1 VTPDDE
7 EDDDAIRVCDDD
19 DDDDDV
25 RRSDQ
30 RILNKLIPMEIC
42 IQNLAHN
49 TIDVHSQKNTTLK
62 NIKTHSP

>member
-7 EDDDAIRVCDDD
+7 DDDDAIRVC
-19 DDDDDV
+19 DDDDV